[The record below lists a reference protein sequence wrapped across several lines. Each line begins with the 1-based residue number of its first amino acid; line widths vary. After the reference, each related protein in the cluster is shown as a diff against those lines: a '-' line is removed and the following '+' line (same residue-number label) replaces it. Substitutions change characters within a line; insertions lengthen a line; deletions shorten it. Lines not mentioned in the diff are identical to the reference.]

1 MIMIKYL
8 PKKSS
13 YTSWGNT
20 ENFPFLIRD
29 KTRMYTITSSIQHHF
44 TRWVYLMPWE
54 MEIKAIMLKMTG
66 TKLLLFKDDMIMYV
80 ENWKWPK
87 GKLSNLISIFSKV
100 AG

>member
-1 MIMIKYL
+1 
-8 PKKSS
+8 
-13 YTSWGNT
+13 
-20 ENFPFLIRD
+20 
-29 KTRMYTITSSIQHHF
+29 
-44 TRWVYLMPWE
+44 

>member
-1 MIMIKYL
+1 
-8 PKKSS
+8 
-13 YTSWGNT
+13 
-20 ENFPFLIRD
+20 
-29 KTRMYTITSSIQHHF
+29 
-44 TRWVYLMPWE
+44 MPWE

-87 GKLSNLISIFSKV
+87 GKLSNLISILSKV